1 MSTMNPRR
9 VLDLLHTEI
18 RGLHEAAY
26 LLAFFTLGSQVFALV
41 RDRLLAHTFGAGE
54 TLDMF
59 YAAFRIPD
67 TMYALLA
74 SLVSLFVLIPFIEAA
89 QKKGENSLRDFLSN
103 MFSFF
108 SISLVVLSVVIW
120 FFVPNIVAVL
130 YKGFSP
136 QMHDE
141 LVVMVRILLFQPLLL
156 GVSNLFAA
164 YVQVKGRFLLYAVAP
179 ILYNVG
185 IIIGILFL
193 YPIPWLGSAGLALG
207 VVLGAM
213 LHLGVQTPYVV
224 ASGMLPRFQ
233 KPDWAEVLKVVR
245 ISIPR
250 TVTLSTQQIVILVMV
265 SLASLYAS
273 GSVTSFSFAWNL
285 QAVPLAIIGVS
296 YSVAAFPK
304 LAHLFAKNE
313 HQEFKNL
320 ILVAIR
326 QILFWALPTTIFFIV
341 FRAHIVRLILGSG
354 EFNWAETRMTAA
366 ILALFV
372 VSLAAQ
378 GCMVLLVR
386 ACYAA
391 GKTKVPLVINV
402 TSMLFTIALA
412 FGLLHVATAGMINLT
427 SLGNVMR
434 VEGVLSTEVL
444 LIAIAYSLG
453 AIGNALLLLWY
464 FERTY
469 APFVSELWTTF
480 WHALLASLVAGFGA
494 YMTLSLLGDIL
505 SITTFTGLLSQA
517 VVAGVTG
524 VCIWSVVLV
533 MLGDKDLEAAWIALH
548 ARLTKKRVEETRG
561 PIEGN

>member
-1 MSTMNPRR
+1 MNPKR
-9 VLDLLHTEI
+9 VIDLLHTEI

-54 TLDMF
+54 TLDVF

-67 TMYALLA
+67 TLYAFLA

-89 QKKGENSLRDFLSN
+89 QKKGKESLHDFLSN

-108 SISLVVLSVVIW
+108 SVSLIVLSALAW
-120 FFVPNIVAVL
+120 FFVPSIVAAL
-130 YKGFSP
+130 YKGFTP
-136 QMHDE
+136 EMHSE

-164 YVQVKGRFLLYAVAP
+164 YVQVRGRFLLYAVAP

-185 IIIGILFL
+185 IIVGILFL
-193 YPIPWLGSAGLALG
+193 YPIFDTAGLALG
-207 VVLGAM
+207 VVLGAV
-213 LHLGVQTPYVV
+213 LHLGIQTPYVLQN
-224 ASGMLPRFQ
+224 GMLPRLK
-233 KPDWAEVLKVVR
+233 KPDWGEVFEVVR

-250 TVTLSTQQIVILVMV
+250 TVTLSTQQIVVLVMV

-304 LAHLFAKNE
+304 LAHLYAHKDYKE
-313 HQEFKNL
+313 YKKL
-320 ILVAIR
+320 ILVAMR
-326 QILFWALPTTIFFIV
+326 QILFWALPTTVFFVV

-354 EFNWAETRMTAA
+354 QFDWAETRMTAA

-372 VSLAAQ
+372 VSLVAQ

-391 GKTKVPLVINV
+391 GKTMVPLVINV
-402 TSMLFTIALA
+402 TSMVFTIVLA
-412 FGLLHVATAGMINLT
+412 FGLLLLVSTHAIDLSV
-427 SLGNVMR
+427 LGDLMR

-444 LIAIAYSLG
+444 LIAVAYTLG
-453 AIGNALLLLWY
+453 AMCNALLLLWY

-469 APFVSELWTTF
+469 SPFISGLWTTF
-480 WHALLASLVAGFGA
+480 WHSLIASLFAGFGA
-494 YMTLSLLGDIL
+494 YMTLSLLG
-505 SITTFTGLLSQA
+505 G
-517 VVAGVTG
+517 
-524 VCIWSVVLV
+524 
-533 MLGDKDLEAAWIALH
+533 MM
-548 ARLTKKRVEETRG
+548 
-561 PIEGN
+561 